1 MAVAGAVKYGE
12 TLSNTLMQELVDG
25 LFACESP
32 GYSPSGKPVVVI
44 MGIDEVER
52 KFK

>member
-1 MAVAGAVKYGE
+1 MAIAGAINYGE
-12 TLSNTLMQELVDG
+12 TLSQPVIQELIDN

-44 MGIDEVER
+44 LGVEEIEK